1 MRVFTIG
8 HSRRSTDDLI
18 ALLRDAG
25 VEMLLDVR
33 ATPHSR
39 FNPQFNSEH
48 LATVLRSRGFL
59 YRHLRDLGGRREHQ
73 PLGYPS
79 PNDAWQEEA
88 FRNYADYALTPA
100 FQTALNELIEFARR
114 HVSAIMCAEA
124 SWQDCH
130 RQIIADYLIVR
141 HIPVTHLIGPGDE
154 EPAHLTASAVPQ
166 NDKTVHYPSA
176 QGSLF

>member
-1 MRVFTIG
+1 MRVYTIG
-8 HSRRSTDDLI
+8 HSRRSIDDLI

-39 FNPQFNSEH
+39 FNPQFNAEH

-73 PLGYPS
+73 VLGFPS
-79 PNDAWQEEA
+79 PNGAWKEEA
-88 FRNYADYALTPA
+88 FHNYADYALTPA
-100 FQTALNELIEFARR
+100 FRSALDELTEFARR

-124 SWQDCH
+124 RWQECH

-141 HIPVTHLIGPGDE
+141 HIPVTHLIGPGEE
-154 EPAHLTASAVPQ
+154 EPGHLTPEAVPQ
-166 NDKTVHYPSA
+166 DDLSVHYPPS